1 MPTESDKL
9 YQFDDINNKTYK
21 FEAMLSDPETRVIVR
36 AIVSESIVE
45 GVKAHCRIPISGN
58 ECQQLRFFFDG
69 VRHLGDGDIHAGME
83 EAIRNHQHMKQSRN
97 RFARLSERVGAAVL
111 ITIFGGLVACIYK
124 GFKFFWAQP

>member
-1 MPTESDKL
+1 MPKESDKL

-21 FEAMLSDPETRVIVR
+21 FEALLSDPETRVIVR

-69 VRHLGDGDIHAGME
+69 VRGLGDGDIHAGME
-83 EAIRNHQHMKQSRN
+83 EAIRNHQQMKDKRN
-97 RFARLSERVGAAVL
+97 RFARISERLGAWML
-111 ITIFGGLVACIYK
+111 ITIVGGLAVCLYK
-124 GFKFFWAQP
+124 GAKFFWDQT